1 MLNRYPLPECLLLIL
16 LLLGAAVTLATGPLG
31 WDLSDPVWSSVVWS
45 LRLPRL
51 CLALTVG
58 ASLGVCGA
66 LAQGLFRNPL
76 ADPGLIGIASGAALA
91 AALTFVWAGSWAA
104 SVWLPG
110 VLSLNAFLGALA
122 MMYLV
127 TQIARWS
134 GSVSVL
140 TLLLGG
146 VAINALASSA
156 IGLLT
161 YLADDAALRNFSF
174 WMLGS
179 VAGANWYSVSVMAL
193 IMTGLLMAAVRF
205 SSPLNAMLIGESEAR
220 HLGFPVESIKA
231 KIILLLA
238 IGVGGAVA
246 NVGMISFIGLVAP
259 HCVRMW
265 VGPDHRR
272 VIPLSALFGACIL
285 VLADCSAKNLLAP
298 AEIPIGI
305 VTSLLGAPFFLW
317 LIVKYKRVS
326 L

>member
-1 MLNRYPLPECLLLIL
+1 MLSKYPLPEFLLFSVL
-16 LLLGAAVTLATGPLG
+16 LVGVGIALATGPLG
-31 WDLSDPVWSSVVWS
+31 WDAGDPVWSSVVWS
-45 LRLPRL
+45 LRLPRV

-58 ASLGVCGA
+58 ASLGVSGA

-91 AALTFVWAGSWAA
+91 AALTFVLFGALS
-104 SVWLPG
+104 SSLWLPW
-110 VLSLNAFLGALA
+110 VLAVNAFAGALL

-127 TQIARWS
+127 MQIARWS

-161 YLADDAALRNFSF
+161 YLADDSALRNFSF

-179 VAGANWYSVSVMAL
+179 VVGANWQAVLVMSIIL
-193 IMTGLLMAAVRF
+193 VGLLFAAMRY
-205 SSPLNAMLIGESEAR
+205 SSSLNAMLIGESEAR
-220 HLGFPVESIKA
+220 HLGFPVELIKHRVV
-231 KIILLLA
+231 LLLA

-272 VIPLSALFGACIL
+272 VIPLSALLGGCIL

>member
-1 MLNRYPLPECLLLIL
+1 MLNKYPLPECIL
-16 LLLGAAVTLATGPLG
+16 LFILALGCGVSLATGPMG
-31 WDLSDPVWSSVVWS
+31 WDFGNPVWSTVVWS

-51 CLALTVG
+51 CLALTIG
-58 ASLGVCGA
+58 ASLGLSGA

-91 AALTFVWAGSWAA
+91 AALTFVTMGAWAS
-104 SVWLPG
+104 SIWLPG
-110 VLSLNAFLGALA
+110 LLSFNAFLGALG

-134 GSVSVL
+134 GAVSVL

-161 YLADDAALRNFSF
+161 YIANDSALRNFSF

-179 VAGANWYSVSVMAL
+179 VANANWNTVAIMSAVMIVL
-193 IMTGLLMAAVRF
+193 GLFSFRF
-205 SSPLNAMLIGESEAR
+205 AWPLNAMLIGESEAR
-220 HLGFPVESIKA
+220 HLGYPVEKIKN

-272 VIPLSALFGACIL
+272 LIPLSALFGACLL
-285 VLADCSAKNLLAP
+285 VLADCAAKTLVAP

>member
-1 MLNRYPLPECLLLIL
+1 MFSKFPFPECILFAVLLA
-16 LLLGAAVTLATGPLG
+16 GAMLTLATGPLG
-31 WDLSDPVWSSVVWS
+31 WDFADPMWSSVLWS

-51 CLALTVG
+51 CLALCVG
-58 ASLGVCGA
+58 ASLGLCGA

-91 AALTFVWAGSWAA
+91 AALTFIALSGAA
-104 SVWLPG
+104 VVWLPG
-110 VLSLNAFLGALA
+110 LLSVNAFLGALV
-122 MMYLV
+122 MMFV
-127 TQIARWS
+127 VGRIARWS
-134 GSVSVL
+134 GSVSVV

-161 YLADDAALRNFSF
+161 YIADDVALRNFSF

-179 VAGANWYSVSVMAL
+179 VSGADWHSVAVMAL
-193 IMTGLLMAAVRF
+193 IFALLILSSVRY

-220 HLGFPVESIKA
+220 HLGFAVETIKTR
-231 KIILLLA
+231 IILLLA
-238 IGVGGAVA
+238 VGVGGAVA

-259 HCVRMW
+259 HCMRMW

-272 VIPLSALFGACIL
+272 LIPLSALFGACIL
-285 VLADCSAKNLLAP
+285 VWADCCAKTLLAP

-305 VTSLLGAPFFLW
+305 VTSLVGAPFFLW
-317 LIVKYKRVS
+317 LIVRYKRVS
-326 L
+326 V